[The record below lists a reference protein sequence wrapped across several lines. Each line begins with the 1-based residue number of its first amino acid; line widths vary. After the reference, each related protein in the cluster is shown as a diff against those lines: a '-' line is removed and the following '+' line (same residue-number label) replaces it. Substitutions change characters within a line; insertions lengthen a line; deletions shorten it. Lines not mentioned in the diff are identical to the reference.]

1 MISVHTAGRK
11 LRAERLV
18 PRLEP
23 GGHRVDAGGAR
34 AVRLIGGA
42 VYRMRFLLF
51 VTFEGARIL
60 ESLGQVRVG
69 LVELRCF

>member
-18 PRLEP
+18 PRFEP

-42 VYRMRFLLF
+42 VYRMRFLLS
-51 VTFEGARIL
+51 ADDKKY
-60 ESLGQVRVG
+60 
-69 LVELRCF
+69 LVVKNTLKIFSKI